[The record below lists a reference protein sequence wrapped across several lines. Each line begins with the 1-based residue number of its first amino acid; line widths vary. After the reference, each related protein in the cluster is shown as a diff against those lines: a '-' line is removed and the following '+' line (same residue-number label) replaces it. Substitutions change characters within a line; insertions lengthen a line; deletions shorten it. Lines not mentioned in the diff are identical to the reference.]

1 MIVILLLLVL
11 PIATDNV
18 PIAQTCTDSEQ
29 TPSPQSDGF
38 LIKVELRF
46 IDEKIGHGVFA
57 KEFVKEGTP
66 IWSPVAVD
74 KLTQNELV
82 QRLNELDRSK
92 ANEFLRQGFVLS
104 TDLEHFCININDL
117 GRYQNHSKNPNC
129 GYADS
134 LSINNTSK
142 ALRDILAGEEITCD
156 YSGLGSPDW
165 YKELCLLYGVIP
177 TDEVAKLA

>member
-1 MIVILLLLVL
+1 M
-11 PIATDNV
+11 
-18 PIAQTCTDSEQ
+18 
-29 TPSPQSDGF
+29 
-38 LIKVELRF
+38 ELRF
-46 IDEKIGHGVFA
+46 INEKIGFGVFA
-57 KEFVKEGTP
+57 KEYVKEGTP
-66 IWSPVAVD
+66 IWSPISVV

-134 LSINNTSK
+134 DSLSNDINTSI
-142 ALRDILAGEEITCD
+142 ALRDILAGDEVTCD

-165 YKELCLLYGVIP
+165 YKELCLLYDVIP